1 MREEERTIATV
12 EHGVFG
18 LPSPDWNEE
27 KLENLLHFDEVCGAA
42 APEAPPRRLLQ
53 NPSSGGLNSS
63 DKEEEHLFADLVSV
77 ICCFESKSF
86 IKGYRG
92 AWFRGK
98 MKNIRTRRGFHECL
112 LEYCDFPDEKT
123 TWINFY
129 GVSPKDPGELSD
141 LKQRKREL
149 MFRPSFPP
157 FHKESEPPP
166 LHLPGEVKVVV
177 NDTWRVGDLVDLWC
191 DECFWSGKIIK
202 LDAVDL
208 VEVELPEPPVGEGGV
223 YKGVI
228 KDLRPSLNWS
238 LEKGWSVPLSQANGE
253 SWYTARLVQQPLWKS
268 LNNESDQSTGA
279 ADKALDPSYLCLEIT
294 REAPATCNTPPE
306 KTSCRNHSDQK
317 SRDSISSSDEQQS
330 RERKSL
336 EEQPDMIGESI
347 MELEEVANKIRWLK
361 GSCQSNTNH
370 RWGPENCLA
379 ITPGILHYK
388 GAPHRYLSHLIGH
401 EGEGSIF
408 YISKQLGGKLG
419 AVSDSEE
426 ALAKAKVGKGK
437 RLLSINTTSRI
448 QIEIAKLR
456 YNC

>member
-1 MREEERTIATV
+1 
-12 EHGVFG
+12 
-18 LPSPDWNEE
+18 
-27 KLENLLHFDEVCGAA
+27 
-42 APEAPPRRLLQ
+42 
-53 NPSSGGLNSS
+53 
-63 DKEEEHLFADLVSV
+63 
-77 ICCFESKSF
+77 
-86 IKGYRG
+86 
-92 AWFRGK
+92 
-98 MKNIRTRRGFHECL
+98 MKNIRTRRGSHECF

-123 TWINFY
+123 TWTNFY

-177 NDTWRVGDLVDLWC
+177 NDTWRIGDLVDLWY

-223 YKGVI
+223 YKGII

-253 SWYTARLVQQPLWKS
+253 SWYTARLVRKPLTKS

-279 ADKALDPSYLCLEIT
+279 ADKASDRYLCLEST
-294 REAPATCNTPPE
+294 KEAPATYNTSPGNTRAVD
-306 KTSCRNHSDQK
+306 TSFRNHSDQE
-317 SRDSISSSDEQQS
+317 SRDIISSSGDQKS

-361 GSCQSNTNH
+361 GLLQFGYKWSNDMIPS
-370 RWGPENCLA
+370 WKFIP
-379 ITPGILHYK
+379 
-388 GAPHRYLSHLIGH
+388 
-401 EGEGSIF
+401 
-408 YISKQLGGKLG
+408 
-419 AVSDSEE
+419 DSEP
-426 ALAKAKVGKGK
+426 AVKPK
-437 RLLSINTTSRI
+437 TSV
-448 QIEIAKLR
+448 
-456 YNC
+456 